1 MKQKEIWLANLAA
14 ALCVCNA
21 YAERQF
27 RMGSPWPSSS
37 TPHVGVVRFAQEVE
51 KQSNGQMKVLVYP
64 DSQLGD
70 IQALVTAVQT
80 GTVDMAYLG
89 VANAGVLKGGAALNV
104 VYVPYLFKN
113 KPVVPEIVNGPLFQE
128 MYDTLA
134 RESGVR
140 IFASYGS
147 RLPRAIDTVKGPI
160 VKPADVKG
168 MKIRVPPVEI
178 IRATWEK
185 LGAKPVVLGL
195 SDIYMGL
202 SRGNID
208 GQENGFDA
216 LIGFKWYEVTK
227 YYSSTDQ
234 VYEVAAYY
242 VNEKLWQSLS
252 AAERQLLIR
261 CAKVGGDA
269 MTKAGEELEK
279 DGIETIKKH
288 GMVYTVPDREAFRE
302 ALKDVHKSYE
312 GKLWPAGLVDK
323 IRALPQMVLIDREG
337 AVRRQGNPTEPRWS
351 R

>member
-1 MKQKEIWLANLAA
+1 MRVHHLARIAALAA

-37 TPHVGVVRFAQEVE
+37 TPHAGVIRFAQEVE

-185 LGAKPVVLGL
+185 LGAKPVVTG
-195 SDIYMGL
+195 
-202 SRGNID
+202 SRRHLHGNLARPDRRSGKRIRCTD
-208 GQENGFDA
+208 RLQVVRG
-216 LIGFKWYEVTK
+216 
-227 YYSSTDQ
+227 DQ
-234 VYEVAAYY
+234 VLLVYGSGVRGRR
-242 VNEKLWQSLS
+242 VLRRTKNSGNRSPRRS
-252 AAERQLLIR
+252 ASCSSGARR
-261 CAKVGGDA
+261 W
-269 MTKAGEELEK
+269 
-279 DGIETIKKH
+279 
-288 GMVYTVPDREAFRE
+288 EATR
-302 ALKDVHKSYE
+302 
-312 GKLWPAGLVDK
+312 
-323 IRALPQMVLIDREG
+323 
-337 AVRRQGNPTEPRWS
+337 
-351 R
+351 